1 MLTGC
6 SYKSETTNG
15 EMIVSGEL
23 DGVLVPEKDHKSL
36 LVHTRLQE
44 SSSKHRSP
52 SLTAVSFI

>member
-23 DGVLVPEKDHKSL
+23 HGVLVAEKDHKSL
-36 LVHTRLQE
+36 LVHARLQE
-44 SSSKHRSP
+44 SSIKHRSP